1 MRAVVLTRNGG
12 PEVLELQETPEP
24 VPGTN
29 DLLVRVEA
37 VGVNYRDVY
46 ERVGGGAYDVPAG
59 TIVGVEGAGIVVS
72 VGDGVEEFA
81 VGDRVVWIA
90 AQGSYAE
97 LVLVGAEK
105 AVPVPDGVSS
115 EVAAAVLLQGLTA
128 HYLAYDSYRIEP
140 GDSVLVHAA
149 AGGVGL
155 LLTQIAKL
163 RGARVIAT
171 TSGGE
176 KVELAREAGADEVI
190 GYENFHERVRELTGG
205 EGVAAVYDG
214 IGRTTFDDGLKAL
227 RPAGTMVNYGSAS
240 GVPTPVDTRVL
251 ASRGSLYVQRPV
263 LGTYARTRE
272 LLLARAGEV
281 LDLVREGKLV
291 VRIGARYSL
300 EDAAKSH
307 EDLEGRRTTGKLL
320 LIP

>member
-1 MRAVVLTRNGG
+1 MRAIVLTRNGG
-12 PEVLELQETPEP
+12 PEVLELQDVPEP
-24 VPGTN
+24 VPGAN

-46 ERVGGGAYDVPAG
+46 ERVGGGAYDVPPG
-59 TIVGVEGAGIVVS
+59 TIVGVEGAGTAVS
-72 VGDGVEEFA
+72 VGAGVEEFA
-81 VGDRVVWIA
+81 AGDRVAWIA

-97 LVLVGAEK
+97 LVVVGADN

-115 EVAAAVLLQGLTA
+115 ELAAAVLLQGLTA
-128 HYLAYDSYRIEP
+128 HYLAFDSYRIES

-163 RGARVIAT
+163 CGARVIAT
-171 TSGGE
+171 TSGGD
-176 KVELAREAGADEVI
+176 KPALAREAGADEVI
-190 GYENFHERVRELTGG
+190 GYDSFHDVVRELTNG

-214 IGRTTFDDGLKAL
+214 IGRTTFADGLKAL

-240 GVPTPVDTRVL
+240 GVPEPVETRVL
-251 ASRGSLYVQRPV
+251 AALGSLYVQRPM
-263 LGTYARTRE
+263 LGTYTRTRE

-281 LDLVREGKLV
+281 LDWVADGTLD
-291 VRIGARYSL
+291 VRIGARYPL
-300 EDAAKSH
+300 EHAAKSH
-307 EDLEGRRTTGKLL
+307 QDLEARRTTGKLL